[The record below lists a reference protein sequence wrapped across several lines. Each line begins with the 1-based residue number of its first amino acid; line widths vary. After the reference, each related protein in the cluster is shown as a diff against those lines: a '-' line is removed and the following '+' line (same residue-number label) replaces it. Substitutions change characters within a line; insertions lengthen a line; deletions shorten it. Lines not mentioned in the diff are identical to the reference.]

1 MSRINPVNR
10 QTADGQTLE
19 ILDGVKAKLGM
30 VPNLIATMAQSP
42 AVANAYL
49 GFSQALG
56 EGTLPAKLR
65 EQLALVVGEANS
77 CGYCVSAHT
86 AIGKAVGLQ
95 DDTLLAARQGVS
107 SDPKTQ
113 EALAF
118 AQKVVRERGHVDDA
132 DVDGLRQA
140 GYSEGEIAEIIAN
153 VALNLFTNYF
163 NHIAETEID
172 FPVAPELQE
181 A

>member
-1 MSRINPVNR
+1 MSR
-10 QTADGQTLE
+10 
-19 ILDGVKAKLGM
+19 
-30 VPNLIATMAQSP
+30 
-42 AVANAYL
+42 YW
-49 GFSQALG
+49 
-56 EGTLPAKLR
+56 R
-65 EQLALVVGEANS
+65 ECGNS
-77 CGYCVSAHT
+77 
-86 AIGKAVGLQ
+86 GKAVGLQ

-132 DVDGLRQA
+132 DVEGLREA
-140 GYSEGEIAEIIAN
+140 GYSEGEIAEIVAN

-163 NHIAETEID
+163 NHVAETEID